1 MELGIYGLGRMGA
14 NMTVRLVR
22 GGHRV
27 VASNRSPG
35 PVNEAAAVGAVS
47 GFTIEEMVSTLQES
61 PRIVWM
67 MVPCGQVTDDT
78 SHPILGLL
86 KPGDIIIAGGYSDF

>member
-1 MELGIYGLGRMGA
+1 MELGIFGLGRMGA

-22 GGHRV
+22 SGHRV

-35 PVNEAAAVGAVS
+35 PVNEAASVGAVPA
-47 GFTIEEMVSTLQES
+47 FTLEEMVSKLQES

-67 MVPCGQVTDDT
+67 MV
-78 SHPILGLL
+78 
-86 KPGDIIIAGGYSDF
+86 